1 MSELL
6 TFLRSYGLAIFH
18 YWWLMIFGAPQVI
31 NNVWKW
37 FHPQRKDAPIPH
49 WVRVTFGVFAIVLAQ
64 GLVYRD
70 SLKNLNT
77 VIQEKQDAVSEN
89 WRLKHSGN
97 ASTPAPKSKSLFS
110 GSTTSAVQSRITGQS
125 VSASPSGPPQSVPAA
140 QSTPQTQAE
149 RLMQINKNLPKGDR
163 DRLADVLY
171 DFSKTLDQMTDLGYK
186 ANLELAQ
193 VNNGVRSGSIVN
205 DYEDHRKQLRGIATP
220 AKEMARSFLIS
231 REQKWRYYQDQ
242 MRYVFGDNPD
252 NEGPNAIINATEGYA
267 NALDQWSS
275 IQDRGSKGA
284 LTLLSTAQIESD
296 RYLHTF
302 FSWRQGC
309 ETRLAQMKQ
318 SIQ

>member
-1 MSELL
+1 MSDLL
-6 TFLRSYGLAIFH
+6 NFLKSYGVAIFH
-18 YWWLMIFGAPQVI
+18 YWWLIILGAPQVI

-49 WVRVTFGVFAIVLAQ
+49 WVRVTFGVLAIVIAQ

-77 VIQEKQDAVSEN
+77 VIQEKQGAVSEN
-89 WRLKHSGN
+89 WQLKHSEN
-97 ASTPAPKSKSLFS
+97 ATAPAPKSKSLSS
-110 GSTTSAVQSRITGQS
+110 GRTTSAAQSSGTSQS
-125 VSASPSGPPQSVPAA
+125 VPTSPSGPPQSVPAV

-171 DFSKTLDQMTDLGYK
+171 DFSKTLDQMIDLGYK
-186 ANLELAQ
+186 ANLEIGQ
-193 VNNGVRSGSIVN
+193 VNNGVRSESIVN
-205 DYEDHRKQLRGIATP
+205 DYEEHKKKLRGIASS

-231 REQKWRYYQDQ
+231 RQQKWRYYQDQ
-242 MRYVFGDNPD
+242 MNYVFGDNPD
-252 NEGPNAIINATEGYA
+252 NEGPNAIINATGGYA

-284 LTLLSTAQIESD
+284 LMLLSTAQIESD

-302 FSWRQGC
+302 FTWRQGC
-309 ETRLAQMKQ
+309 ETRLAQVKQ

>member
-6 TFLRSYGLAIFH
+6 KFLTSYGVAIFH

-77 VIQEKQDAVSEN
+77 VIQERQDAVSEN
-89 WRLKHSGN
+89 WHLKHSEN
-97 ASTPAPKSKSLFS
+97 AIAPAPKSKSLFS
-110 GSTTSAVQSRITGQS
+110 GSTVSAAQSRITGQS
-125 VSASPSGPPQSVPAA
+125 APASPSGPPQSVPAV
-140 QSTPQTQAE
+140 QSTHQTYAE
-149 RLMQINKNLPKGDR
+149 GLMQTNKNLPKGDR

-171 DFSKTLDQMTDLGYK
+171 EFSKTLDEMTDLGYK

-193 VNNGVRSGSIVN
+193 MNNGVRSGSIVN
-205 DYEDHRKQLRGIATP
+205 DYEDHERKLRSIATP

-242 MRYVFGDNPD
+242 MSYVFGDNPD

-309 ETRLAQMKQ
+309 ETRLGRL
-318 SIQ
+318 